1 MANEKVL
8 PLEQIVAASTPTD
21 SARIVIHDSAGS
33 ANYIDLA
40 TLKRLVRESIQ
51 IGGRNLLKGTK
62 DWSGGRFKDITKNI
76 VSEFNGMDVLYI
88 GTAYGKVGFAVEVEE
103 GEQYAFSAWIDKMPN
118 YAFSVHPSLE
128 STYDGRCTAAG
139 GMRQVGKHGEF
150 IRVAAIFT
158 CTKSGTICPHFESAN
173 AMKIAGVKLERGN
186 IPTDWTPAP
195 EDWGGR

>member
-8 PLEQIVAASTPTD
+8 PLEQIAAASTPTD
-21 SARIVIHDSAGS
+21 SARIVIHDFAGS
-33 ANYIDLA
+33 ANYIDLS

-51 IGGRNLLKGTK
+51 IGGRNLLKGTQ

-88 GTAYGKVGFAVEVEE
+88 DTAYGKVGFVVEVEA
-103 GEQYAFSAWIDKMPN
+103 GEQYTFSAWVDKKPN
-118 YAFSVHPSLE
+118 YAFSVHPTLE
-128 STYDGRCTAAG
+128 STYDGRCTTTDG
-139 GMRQVGKHGEF
+139 IRQVGKHGEF
-150 IRVAAIFT
+150 IRVAVIFT

-186 IPTDWTPAP
+186 MATDWTPAP
-195 EDWGGR
+195 EDWGG